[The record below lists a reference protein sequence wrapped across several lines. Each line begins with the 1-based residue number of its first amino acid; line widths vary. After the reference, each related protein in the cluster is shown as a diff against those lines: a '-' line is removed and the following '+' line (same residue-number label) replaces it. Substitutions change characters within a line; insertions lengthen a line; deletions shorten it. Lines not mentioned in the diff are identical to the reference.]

1 MSFARACSGVVSQI
15 GGTGTSSRTVQ
26 PWVYVSQ
33 RAGCAQDDAQAE
45 EWNRKAADQ
54 GYAKAQSNVLTTMRL
69 TGWQRL
75 SAVAMT
81 VWTVLVGVIVWVVKE
96 DISTA
101 LLFWL
106 TPPLLVFLLIWATR
120 WIYRGFRGD

>member
-1 MSFARACSGVVSQI
+1 MTHEELAEAQFNLGNAYANGRGV
-15 GGTGTSSRTVQ
+15 
-26 PWVYVSQ
+26 
-33 RAGCAQDDAQAE
+33 AQDDAQAE

-106 TPPLLVFLLIWATR
+106 TPPLLVFLDIWATR

>member
-81 VWTVLVGVIVWVVKE
+81 VWTVLVGVFLWVVFF
-96 DISTA
+96 IGV
-101 LLFWL
+101 L
-106 TPPLLVFLLIWATR
+106 FLLQWATR